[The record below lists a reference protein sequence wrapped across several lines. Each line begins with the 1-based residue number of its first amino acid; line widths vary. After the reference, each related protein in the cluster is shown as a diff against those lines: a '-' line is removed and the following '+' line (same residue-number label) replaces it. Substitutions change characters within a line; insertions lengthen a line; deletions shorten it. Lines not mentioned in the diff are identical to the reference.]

1 MKKRLLSFVLAV
13 LMIASLLPA
22 TALAA
27 DIVDSGT
34 CGAEGDGSNLT
45 WTLDSEGVLTIS
57 GNGDMNGYGFLSA
70 PWHYSSEVKSAV
82 IADGVTSIGNEA
94 FYHCTSLT
102 SVTIPDSVTSIGDRV
117 FSYCT
122 SLTGIWVAEGNSHYS
137 SDASGVLFNKDKTT
151 LVQCP
156 GAFAAYTIPDSVTS
170 IGRYAFY
177 GCTSL
182 TSVTI
187 PGSVTSIGVY
197 AFDSCASLI
206 SVTIPDGVTSIGD
219 SAFDYCTSLTSVTI
233 PGSVTSIGDSVFYH
247 CTSLASV
254 TIPDSVTSIGRYAF
268 AYCKSLTSV
277 AIPDGVTS
285 IGEKAFSQCT
295 SLTSVA
301 IPDSVTSIGER
312 AFYECTSLTSVTIP
326 DSVTSIGDSVFYHC
340 TSLTSVTIPDSVT
353 SIGDYA
359 FSGCT
364 SLTSVTI
371 PDSVT
376 SIGEGTFED
385 CTSLTSVTIPDSE
398 TSIGDYAFSYCTSLT
413 SVTIPDGVTSIGCAA
428 FRFCTSLISMTIP
441 DSVTSI
447 VDGFFLGCKS
457 LTSVTIP
464 NSVTS
469 IGNGAFQL
477 CTSLTSVTI
486 PNSVTSIG
494 ESAFDNCTSLTSVT
508 IPDSVTSIGDWAF
521 GSCTSLTSVTIPDSV
536 TSIGRYAFAYCTS
549 LTSVAI
555 PDSVTSIGEYAF
567 DDCKSLTDVYY
578 AGSEAQ
584 WKAIA
589 ISPNGNDDLLT
600 ANIHYY
606 SVDPGAYSS
615 IYGADAK
622 TRALTVYGNKNDSAT
637 VETNYQALPGV
648 EASGG
653 ADKRTT
659 SKDGKVT
666 LQNDGSS
673 VTFHKDGYVD
683 RTLSAAALNVSA
695 DVYLQKTSDYPVI
708 NAVWLNDVNDVM
720 NTRYPMN
727 LVQSKRYKV
736 EAEISWGSSSAKR
749 VILYQGDKSYD
760 ITAGASS
767 LVLSDRFD
775 LSKDLYI
782 AATDQKNHTTVKK
795 LKLESGSAATVAL
808 DGAKVDF
815 GDSLKFTLPDSIPVI
830 GGDSLK
836 LGLYNKVP
844 VKVVVDKGKVY
855 VAIGYQVDAD
865 EDGVKSFANSAKKL
879 RDNMAKAKT
888 TAQKCKTM
896 QDAQKELGGK
906 AATVSGSWGFDAGF
920 TVMGFAE
927 GWCDDDAKIHLTDGG
942 ITLGANLG
950 VDYSYPFAIGPV
962 PCYAEVGFTA
972 DFQAQLNLLMN
983 ADAKKFMPS
992 GTLKGDIALDIGAGA
1007 GVKKMFTFGGGAEGK
1022 LSPTMNF
1029 DAANQ
1034 MTSADAKFSLAGYL
1048 KVTALDFTYKHPF
1061 DPWVD
1066 KLIWQYPD
1074 PADSADLM
1082 SADGQPNFIDQIYN
1096 AANYTAPDLSYLE
1109 KGSEFFGAKKP
1120 GLFKRLFAPAE
1131 FLSETENPVFLSNAY
1146 EQAQPEL
1153 VTWDDGTM
1161 LAVWK
1166 GYDSKYSGL
1175 NALALYYSYYDGSKW
1190 STPAILEQ
1198 DGTLDGAFTLQKI
1211 NGSAYV
1217 LWQDAGES
1225 VSDDITLDELSQKMG
1240 LNAAPFNAAQQTFSV
1255 QTVAAASGA
1264 VSMMPTLCGDA
1275 EHLTAVWATN
1285 TEGDVFGQNSANAIC
1300 TSTYS
1305 NGSWSAAE
1313 TSCSGLNSIDSLAA
1327 AYDES
1332 GTLQIAYSVDV
1343 DGDPK
1348 TIDDM
1353 EVYRNGT
1360 ALTDNGS
1367 VDSGVVYRNGTLY
1380 WFSNGALM
1388 AEGKTVV
1395 SADHGLMTDRYRIV
1409 DENGV
1414 KAVLFTQNSGLY
1426 ASLYGIFYDS
1436 DSGEWG
1442 QPVALTDGSD
1452 FVTSFSAGVAK
1463 DGKLKIMA
1471 NRQQVTGT
1479 SSDENPY
1486 GESSLQLLE
1495 IAPGCQL
1502 KITDT
1507 YYDGGNYLAGED
1519 LPVTLT
1525 VTNAGQAAA
1534 NGVKV
1539 QFYDGS
1545 KLLYEQTFDGALQA
1559 GAITTMTATPA
1570 FDKAE
1575 QDKALTV
1582 KVIPADAENDSAQG
1596 GSTMIT
1602 LHQNDLTVEYIS
1614 WGLNENG
1621 KVMVY
1626 ADVVNRGYST
1636 SKGVTVSLRKGAV
1649 DGDVVDSVAL
1659 DTLGTLGLQHVSFET
1674 DGTDGD
1680 LFYITL
1686 DGKAADDNGAND
1698 ADFVVIRKEKANACQ
1713 HNYEQTTIA
1722 AECERPGYIIMT
1734 CSSCGDSYVQKT
1746 LAELGHDYLNGTCTR
1761 CGQKEGETPHKHS
1774 YKDIV
1779 TAPTCTEKGYTTHT
1793 CACGDSYV
1801 DTYVDA
1807 LGHAWDNGKV
1817 TKEPTETETGVK
1829 TFTCTRCSE
1838 TKTEVIPPLSHK
1850 HSYDAVVTAPTC
1862 TEKGY
1867 TTHTCACGD
1876 SYVDTYV
1883 DALGHAWDN
1892 GKVTKE
1898 PTATETGVR
1907 TYTCTRCH
1915 ETKTESIP
1923 VVSVDVTQ
1931 MFSDVTKNWAYPG
1944 IQYCVTHGIMGGM
1957 GDGTFAPTGTT
1968 TRAQIVQI
1976 LYNLEGTPAVSGTTP
1991 FTDLT
1996 ANWYKPAILW
2006 AYQNNV
2012 VAGTS
2017 PTTFAPDQPVTREQ
2031 IAVIL
2036 TQYMFH
2042 VLKMERT
2049 WTPADL
2055 STFPDGA
2062 NVSSW
2067 AKEAMQDAVALGLIN
2082 GTKASDGV
2090 VYLDPQGSAARQQV
2104 ATILMNFCQNVKK

>member
-1 MKKRLLSFVLAV
+1 MRKRLLSFVLAV
-13 LMIASLLPA
+13 LMIASLLPV

-57 GNGDMNGYGFLSA
+57 GSGDMHGYYFPSA
-70 PWHYSSEVKSAV
+70 PWYGSRSRVKSAV
-82 IADGVTSIGNEA
+82 IADGVTSIGNQAFSECTSLTSVTIPDSVTSIGGWAFSECTSLTSVTIPDSVTSIDWCA
-94 FYHCTSLT
+94 FYKCGSLTSVTIPDSVTLIGNSAFQGCTSLTSVTIPNSVTSIGERAFSECTSLTSVKIPDSVTSIGNQAFASCTSLTGIWVAEGNSHYASDASGVLFNKDKITLVQCPGAFREYTIPDSVTSIGEFAFRDCSSLTSVTIPNSVTSIGLCAFYGCTSLT
-102 SVTIPDSVTSIGDRV
+102 SVTIPDSVTSIGDDV
-117 FSYCT
+117 F
-122 SLTGIWVAEGNSHYS
+122 W
-137 SDASGVLFNKDKTT
+137 
-151 LVQCP
+151 
-156 GAFAAYTIPDSVTS
+156 
-170 IGRYAFY
+170 
-177 GCTSL
+177 GCESL

-187 PGSVTSIGVY
+187 PGSVTSIGGAVF
-197 AFDSCASLI
+197 AD
-206 SVTIPDGVTSIGD
+206 
-219 SAFDYCTSLTSVTI
+219 CTSLKSVTI
-233 PGSVTSIGDSVFYH
+233 PGSVTSIGWAAFAD
-247 CTSLASV
+247 CTSLKSV
-254 TIPDSVTSIGRYAF
+254 TIPSSVTSI
-268 AYCKSLTSV
+268 
-277 AIPDGVTS
+277 DGS
-285 IGEKAFSQCT
+285 
-295 SLTSVA
+295 
-301 IPDSVTSIGER
+301 
-312 AFYECTSLTSVTIP
+312 
-326 DSVTSIGDSVFYHC
+326 
-340 TSLTSVTIPDSVT
+340 
-353 SIGDYA
+353 
-359 FSGCT
+359 
-364 SLTSVTI
+364 
-371 PDSVT
+371 
-376 SIGEGTFED
+376 
-385 CTSLTSVTIPDSE
+385 
-398 TSIGDYAFSYCTSLT
+398 
-413 SVTIPDGVTSIGCAA
+413 A
-428 FRFCTSLISMTIP
+428 FR
-441 DSVTSI
+441 
-447 VDGFFLGCKS
+447 GCS
-457 LTSVTIP
+457 
-464 NSVTS
+464 
-469 IGNGAFQL
+469 
-477 CTSLTSVTI
+477 
-486 PNSVTSIG
+486 
-494 ESAFDNCTSLTSVT
+494 
-508 IPDSVTSIGDWAF
+508 
-521 GSCTSLTSVTIPDSV
+521 
-536 TSIGRYAFAYCTS
+536 
-549 LTSVAI
+549 
-555 PDSVTSIGEYAF
+555 
-567 DDCKSLTDVYY
+567 SLTDVYY
-578 AGSEAQ
+578 TGSEAQ
-584 WKAIA
+584 WKAIR
-589 ISPNGNDDLLT
+589 INTFGNTDLLN
-600 ANIHYY
+600 AQIHYY
-606 SVDPGAYSS
+606 FVDLGAYPT
-615 IYGADAK
+615 IYGADAR
-622 TRALTVYGNKNDSAT
+622 TRALTVYGNKNDST
-637 VETNYQALPGV
+637 TIETNYQALLGV
-648 EASGG
+648 EVTGG
-653 ADKRTT
+653 ADKQTT
-659 SKDGKVT
+659 GADGKVT
-666 LQNDGSS
+666 LQNDGGS

-727 LVQSKRYKV
+727 LVQSKHYEV

-782 AATDQKNHTTVKK
+782 AATDQNNHTTVKK
-795 LKLESGSAATVAL
+795 LKLESGSAATAAL
-808 DGAKVDF
+808 DGAKIDF

-836 LGLYNKVP
+836 LGLYSEVP
-844 VKVVVDKGKVY
+844 VKAVVDKGKVY
-855 VAIGYQVDAD
+855 VAIGYQVAAD

-888 TAQKCKTM
+888 AAKKCKTM
-896 QDAQKELGGK
+896 LDAQKELGGK

-927 GWCDDDAKIHLTDGG
+927 GWYDDDAKIHWTDGG
-942 ITLGANLG
+942 ITLGANVG

-1034 MTSADAKFSLAGYL
+1034 ITSADAKFSLAGYL
-1048 KVTALDFTYKHPF
+1048 KVTAFGLTYKHNF

-1198 DGTLDGAFTLQKI
+1198 DGTLDGAFMLQKI

-1225 VSDDITLDELSQKMG
+1225 VSDDITLDELLQKMG
-1240 LNAAPFNAAQQTFSV
+1240 LNAALFNAAQQTFSV

-1264 VSMMPTLCGDA
+1264 VSMLPTICGDA

-1313 TSCSGLNSIDSLAA
+1313 TSYSGLNSIDSLAA

-1525 VTNAGQAAA
+1525 VTNAGQAAS

-1575 QDKALTV
+1575 QDRALTV

-1596 GSTMIT
+1596 GSTTIT

-1636 SKGVTVSLRKGAV
+1636 SKGVTVSLRKSAV

-1931 MFSDVTKNWAYPG
+1931 MFTDVTKNWAYPG

-1991 FTDLT
+1991 FADLT

-2055 STFPDGA
+2055 SKFPDGA
-2062 NVSSW
+2062 QVSGW